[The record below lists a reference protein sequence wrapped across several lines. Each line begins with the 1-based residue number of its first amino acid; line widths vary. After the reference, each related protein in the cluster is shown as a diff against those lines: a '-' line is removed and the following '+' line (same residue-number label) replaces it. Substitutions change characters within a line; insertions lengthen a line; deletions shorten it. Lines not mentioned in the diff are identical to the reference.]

1 MKNRKRVGKSKRKG
15 QIKKV
20 AKTPRADNMID
31 KEVQHARNKL
41 ENENKEKNKNIHV
54 KASSLLKRLDL
65 RMKSIVDSK
74 ICLLSLA
81 VGSEII
87 KR

>member
-1 MKNRKRVGKSKRKG
+1 MKNRKNSRKIQKKKG

-41 ENENKEKNKNIHV
+41 ENENKEKT
-54 KASSLLKRLDL
+54 
-65 RMKSIVDSK
+65 K
-74 ICLLSLA
+74 IFM
-81 VGSEII
+81 
-87 KR
+87 